1 MEATRT
7 QYHSQLIYQ
16 STDIKLTMKGSDIME
31 ERINKKLAYLYDM
44 ANKYNK
50 LNKKTNNKYLWRYNG
65 ICEHIEALENLQ
77 NNINNEWDEAYKE
90 DLKESI

>member
-1 MEATRT
+1 
-7 QYHSQLIYQ
+7 
-16 STDIKLTMKGSDIME
+16 ME

-44 ANKYNK
+44 ADKYNK
-50 LNKKTNNKYLWRYNG
+50 LNKKTNNKYLYRLNA
-65 ICEHIEALENLQ
+65 INDEIEVLQNLQ

>member
-1 MEATRT
+1 
-7 QYHSQLIYQ
+7 
-16 STDIKLTMKGSDIME
+16 ME
-31 ERINKKLAYLYDM
+31 EKINKKLAYLYDM
-44 ANKYNK
+44 AEKYNK

-77 NNINNEWDEAYKE
+77 NNIINEWDEAYKE

>member
-16 STDIKLTMKGSDIME
+16 STDIKPIVKGSDIME

-44 ANKYNK
+44 ADKYYE
-50 LNKKTNNKYLWRYNG
+50 LNKKTK
-65 ICEHIEALENLQ
+65 
-77 NNINNEWDEAYKE
+77 K
-90 DLKESI
+90 